1 MHMANLVS
9 LALFVGFVLQYA
21 FIETPRTQ
29 VVDLDPQNVKYCELT
44 ECPRIQGLELSN
56 ALTAQSEIKQ
66 QPFGLLLE
74 LDFTNHLMLQGER
87 ELWLRVE
94 DSEGNLLEM
103 ARVEIELDLKNR
115 TIAKFLLTSSKSDIS
130 GGKLLLGY

>member
-1 MHMANLVS
+1 MHIANLVS
-9 LALFVGFVLQYA
+9 LALFIGFVLQYA

-29 VVDLDPQNVKYCELT
+29 VVDLEPQNVKYCELT

-94 DSEGNLLEM
+94 NAEGKLLEM

-115 TIAKFLLTSSKSDIS
+115 TTAKFLLTSSESDIS